1 MNGGELYIRATGTWL
16 PPVERVAD
24 AVADG
29 RTTSADALVYP
40 SGEKVAA

>member
-24 AVADG
+24 AVADE
-29 RTTSADALVYP
+29 RFTSADALASP
-40 SGEKVAA
+40 SGERVAA